1 MIEDLQNAVLENIK
15 QDQVLSTNLKLVTF
29 KPVLQREFPYLLVDN
44 FKMEM
49 SYQHQQILYNINFD
63 TKLYYKDAITY
74 SIQDDLK
81 QNITYLR
88 LHHILTNLEIND
100 RKKININRLSSVVE
114 QDHNIIKIQT
124 LYKSTFRADIN
135 SLNFNGTIL

>member
-49 SYQHQQILYNINFD
+49 SYQHQHDQQQ
-63 TKLYYKDAITY
+63 K
-74 SIQDDLK
+74 
-81 QNITYLR
+81 
-88 LHHILTNLEIND
+88 
-100 RKKININRLSSVVE
+100 
-114 QDHNIIKIQT
+114 
-124 LYKSTFRADIN
+124 
-135 SLNFNGTIL
+135 